1 MLAGWVVHADL
12 RERRR
17 LREPAFALAVGG
29 FSRPAPAS
37 RIIRTN
43 CGHSR
48 WLGAG
53 QVAITG
59 PVARGQV
66 QVLRAQSDAILVGI
80 GTARADDP
88 ELTCRL
94 PGLTDRSPIR
104 IVLDH
109 DLRLPPYGKLA
120 LSARAVPVIAVAAE
134 PPRFDDVTD
143 KAFLARRSVLDEA
156 GVDILLIGD
165 SLGNVLQGRGS
176 TAPVSLEDMVY
187 HTFCVSRGHKW
198 AWIVADLPFDSYHAS
213 KEEAWKSAAA
223 LVKAGAHMVKLEGGG
238 WTTETVRFISER
250 GIPVCVHLGFT
261 PQTVN
266 ALGGFKVQGRDEE
279 SAARMKRET
288 REAIDAGAAMLLY
301 EMVPAALA
309 AEITAASPVPVI
321 GIGAGVGTSGQ
332 VLVLHDM
339 LNITPGR
346 KPRFVK
352 NFMEG
357 RDSVLAGV
365 KAYVDEVKAGSF
377 PVNEVHGF

>member
-1 MLAGWVVHADL
+1 MTDRKPMTLPRLAQMHASGEKIAMLTCYDA
-12 RERRR
+12 
-17 LREPAFALAVGG
+17 AFASL
-29 FSRPAPAS
+29 
-37 RIIRTN
+37 
-43 CGHSR
+43 
-48 WLGAG
+48 
-53 QVAITG
+53 
-59 PVARGQV
+59 
-66 QVLRAQSDAILVGI
+66 
-80 GTARADDP
+80 
-88 ELTCRL
+88 
-94 PGLTDRSPIR
+94 
-104 IVLDH
+104 
-109 DLRLPPYGKLA
+109 
-120 LSARAVPVIAVAAE
+120 
-134 PPRFDDVTD
+134 
-143 KAFLARRSVLDEA
+143 LDEA

-198 AWIVADLPFDSYHAS
+198 AWIIADLPFDSYHAS

-250 GIPVCVHLGFT
+250 GIPVCAHLGFT

-279 SAARMKRET
+279 SAARIRRESQALV
-288 REAIDAGAAMLLY
+288 EAGAAMLLY

-321 GIGAGVGTSGQ
+321 GIGAGVGCSGQ

-339 LNITPGR
+339 LDITPGR

-352 NFMEG
+352 NFMAG
-357 RDSVLAGV
+357 KDSVLAAV
-365 KAYVDEVKAGSF
+365 KGYVDEVKAGSF
-377 PVNEVHGF
+377 PVNETHGF

>member
-1 MLAGWVVHADL
+1 MTDRKPMTLPRLAQMHASGEKIAMLTCYDA
-12 RERRR
+12 
-17 LREPAFALAVGG
+17 AFASL
-29 FSRPAPAS
+29 
-37 RIIRTN
+37 
-43 CGHSR
+43 
-48 WLGAG
+48 
-53 QVAITG
+53 
-59 PVARGQV
+59 
-66 QVLRAQSDAILVGI
+66 
-80 GTARADDP
+80 
-88 ELTCRL
+88 
-94 PGLTDRSPIR
+94 
-104 IVLDH
+104 
-109 DLRLPPYGKLA
+109 
-120 LSARAVPVIAVAAE
+120 
-134 PPRFDDVTD
+134 
-143 KAFLARRSVLDEA
+143 LDEA

-198 AWIVADLPFDSYHAS
+198 AWIIADLPFDSYHVS

-238 WTTETVRFISER
+238 WTAETVRFISER
-250 GIPVCVHLGFT
+250 GIPVCAHLGFT

-279 SAARMKRET
+279 GAARMKRES
-288 REAIDAGAAMLLY
+288 RELVEAGAAMLLY

-321 GIGAGVGTSGQ
+321 GIGAGVGCSGQ

-352 NFMEG
+352 DFMAG
-357 RDSVLAGV
+357 KDSVLAAV
-365 KAYVDEVKAGSF
+365 KGYVDEVKAGRF
-377 PVNEVHGF
+377 PVNETHGF

>member
-1 MLAGWVVHADL
+1 MTDRKPMTLPRLAQMHASGEKIAMLTCYDA
-12 RERRR
+12 
-17 LREPAFALAVGG
+17 AFASL
-29 FSRPAPAS
+29 
-37 RIIRTN
+37 
-43 CGHSR
+43 
-48 WLGAG
+48 
-53 QVAITG
+53 
-59 PVARGQV
+59 
-66 QVLRAQSDAILVGI
+66 
-80 GTARADDP
+80 
-88 ELTCRL
+88 
-94 PGLTDRSPIR
+94 
-104 IVLDH
+104 
-109 DLRLPPYGKLA
+109 
-120 LSARAVPVIAVAAE
+120 
-134 PPRFDDVTD
+134 
-143 KAFLARRSVLDEA
+143 LDEA

-198 AWIVADLPFDSYHAS
+198 AWIIADLPFDSYHSS

-238 WTTETVRFISER
+238 WTVETVRFISER
-250 GIPVCVHLGFT
+250 GIPVCAHLGFT

-266 ALGGFKVQGRDEE
+266 ALGGFKVQGRDEAG
-279 SAARMKRET
+279 AARMKRESM
-288 REAIDAGAAMLLY
+288 ELVEAGAAMLLY

-352 NFMEG
+352 DFMAG
-357 RDSVLAGV
+357 KDSVLAAV
-365 KAYVDEVKAGSF
+365 KG
-377 PVNEVHGF
+377 